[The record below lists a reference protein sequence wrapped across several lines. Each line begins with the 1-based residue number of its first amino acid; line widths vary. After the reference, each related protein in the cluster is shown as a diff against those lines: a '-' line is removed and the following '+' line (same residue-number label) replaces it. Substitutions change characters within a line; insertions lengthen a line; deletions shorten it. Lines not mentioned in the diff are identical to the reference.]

1 MQKKKKKRTDGNS
14 FRSDY
19 ICALVFLYLLKDF
32 GDISGVP
39 KNGVWGKY
47 MYRLS
52 ISQSLAL
59 PGLTDILM
67 CFIKVNEIS
76 QRVKEFAA
84 KLDNLR
90 SWDPHGR
97 K

>member
-1 MQKKKKKRTDGNS
+1 M
-14 FRSDY
+14 
-19 ICALVFLYLLKDF
+19 FLYLLKDF
-32 GDISGVP
+32 GDFSGVP
-39 KNGVWGKY
+39 KNGAWGKY
-47 MYRLS
+47 TYRLS

-59 PGLTDILM
+59 PVLTDFLM